1 MGRAALAARDGLAA
15 GRGDH
20 EFLEAKVATARFY
33 GDHILARAPALA
45 DSIVDG
51 ARGVLALPEVA
62 F

>member
-1 MGRAALAARDGLAA
+1 MGRAALAAQAGLDE
-15 GRGDH
+15 GRGDA
-20 EFLEAKVATARFY
+20 EFLAAKIATARFY

-51 ARGVLALPEVA
+51 GRGVLALPESA